1 MELSEEYQNLN
12 EETKE
17 FIKELATYIDKRRNR
32 MSYRYL
38 SMRLSS
44 FADVAK
50 RYNEVKPMVSK
61 NHKKEDDLRPIG
73 VRSRKHERI
82 IKVND
87 QKYILNDGEV
97 DPIGFWGSYHHS
109 QAKRKPTMQEVEAL
123 APIVW
128 SIDDEGNEFI
138 KIRNGSGGGAHMSRY
153 TFLEHNLPIDMDFL
167 VDNGKQYI
175 CMGRRRVKNPNTGHY
190 EPDTIIKY
198 DVQHF
203 LPKSD
208 YVWWVKDS
216 EEDRR
221 QLFFCKPVNTKEWL
235 PEGNT
240 FQFAPPKWRVDKKRK
255 AELKGAIE
263 SMWNYI
269 NAMWNLVDIGDRYDW
284 QTHQRN
290 RETMTEHYNEWLGE
304 DSKDMNHWWDWTG
317 KGDFIAHVFQTED
330 HPCRVTLLDM
340 FVRDSILESVKRGD
354 YKDRNGQDYESWEIE
369 TKVRSQYN
377 NWINKALELKQQYTE
392 ATIVELVTPRRT

>member
-1 MELSEEYQNLN
+1 
-12 EETKE
+12 
-17 FIKELATYIDKRRNR
+17 

-97 DPIGFWGSYHHS
+97 DPIKFWGGYHHQ
-109 QAKRKPTMQEVEAL
+109 QAKRVPTMQEVEAL

-153 TFLEHNLPIDMDFL
+153 TFLEHNLPKQMVFI

-175 CMGRRRVKNPNTGHY
+175 AIGDKFGGSH
-190 EPDTIIKY
+190 
-198 DVQHF
+198 HF

-208 YVWWVKDS
+208 YFWGNKNS
-216 EEDRR
+216 KEDGK
-221 QLFFCKPVNTKEWL
+221 QLHFVRMAGTTKWL

-240 FQFAPPKWRVDKKRK
+240 FQFTPPKKRINKERK
-255 AELKGAIE
+255 AKLKGAID
-263 SMWNYI
+263 SMWGYI
-269 NAMWNLVDIGDRYDW
+269 SAMWQLIDSNDPYDYNRHTQLQSEMYEAFAKWSGEPNQERY
-284 QTHQRN
+284 
-290 RETMTEHYNEWLGE
+290 
-304 DSKDMNHWWDWTG
+304 WWDWKG
-317 KGDFIAHVFQTED
+317 KGDFIAHVFETEE
-330 HPCRVTLLDM
+330 HPCRVNLLEM
-340 FVRDSILESVKRGD
+340 FVRDSDLRWVGVSESWVKRQYGR
-354 YKDRNGQDYESWEIE
+354 KIE
-369 TKVRSQYN
+369 VDEKEFLSKVRSQYN
-377 NWINKALELKQQYTE
+377 RWVNKALEIEYLHSE
-392 ATIVELVTPRRT
+392 ASVIEVKGDK